1 MRNDF
6 RKETDTEI
14 CFGFKNWV
22 YGVFTVKIKVLTI
35 RKSQLNSRFTRNS
48 SKFVSDGV
56 DLYDAFKVK
65 TNLGVCNRGEHNPK
79 NHMRAT
85 G

>member
-6 RKETDTEI
+6 RKVADTEA

-22 YGVFTVKIKVLTI
+22 YDVFTVKIKVLTSREPQI
-35 RKSQLNSRFTRNS
+35 NSRFTRNL

-65 TNLGVCNRGEHNPK
+65 TNLGVCNHGEHNFK
-79 NHMRAT
+79 SRMRAT
-85 G
+85 S